1 MSRNLQTIHISF
13 NTFLPRV
20 SYNNAVPSMSFFY
33 LKGEGVK

>member
-20 SYNNAVPSMSFFY
+20 SYNNVVPSMSFFY
-33 LKGEGVK
+33 LKGEDVK